1 MPETIGCAAAPMGRA
16 CVCVCVCVCV
26 SVRACACV
34 CLNNNAG
41 SCFVTLFLVHS
52 YIRPARD
59 NHHVIKCASS
69 LTLSPCVAGQCLP
82 VTCGE
87 ADIERQFGLFV
98 AGLNTYLTS
107 NHTIANHTFNL
118 NYTLPPLRVEVSI
131 EVCVCVCAGVC
142 VCVCRCVCVCTR
154 ERQERESSKRSSV
167 GSCVFLL
174 ASPFLSHHPA
184 TLRLLH
190 ALECGHDLHGGALC
204 RAGCAAG
211 GRLRGGP
218 AHTPC
223 GRPGVCVCVCVW
235 L

>member
-1 MPETIGCAAAPMGRA
+1 M
-16 CVCVCVCVCV
+16 
-26 SVRACACV
+26 
-34 CLNNNAG
+34 
-41 SCFVTLFLVHS
+41 TLFLVHS

-69 LTLSPCVAGQCLP
+69 LTLSPCVAGQRLP

-142 VCVCRCVCVCTR
+142 VCVLVCMCVHQGKAR
-154 ERQERESSKRSSV
+154 ERKQQAFECGE
-167 GSCVFLL
+167 
-174 ASPFLSHHPA
+174 
-184 TLRLLH
+184 LRLSSCLTLPLSPPSH
-190 ALECGHDLHGGALC
+190 TALSPRPFEPHPGANE
-204 RAGCAAG
+204 
-211 GRLRGGP
+211 
-218 AHTPC
+218 
-223 GRPGVCVCVCVW
+223 RPVRRE
-235 L
+235 

>member
-1 MPETIGCAAAPMGRA
+1 MQRLRWDERV
-16 CVCVCVCVCV
+16 CVCVCVCVCVRV

-69 LTLSPCVAGQCLP
+69 LTLSPCVAGQRLP

-131 EVCVCVCAGVC
+131 EVCVCVCVRVCAC
-142 VCVCRCVCVCTR
+142 VCVGVYVCAPGKGKR
-154 ERQERESSKRSSV
+154 EKAARVRVWGVASFFLPHPSSLTTQPHCAFSTPWSV
-167 GSCVFLL
+167 GTICTV
-174 ASPFLSHHPA
+174 
-184 TLRLLH
+184 
-190 ALECGHDLHGGALC
+190 ALC
-204 RAGCAAG
+204 AVLAVLLVVASVVD
-211 GRLRGGP
+211 LL
-218 AHTPC
+218 T
-223 GRPGVCVCVCVW
+223 RPVEDQVCVCVCVCVW